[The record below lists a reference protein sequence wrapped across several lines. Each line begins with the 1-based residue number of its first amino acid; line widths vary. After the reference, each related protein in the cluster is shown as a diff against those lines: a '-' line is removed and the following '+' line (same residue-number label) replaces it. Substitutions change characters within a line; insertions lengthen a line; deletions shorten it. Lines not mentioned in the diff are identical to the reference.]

1 MFTQPFQLTCPLL
14 HVPFWHHMQRNPKK
28 QFRYQNLPCAQP
40 ATFFDPTCRIF
51 SLLILALRD
60 ALLFP
65 VAAISSSPGCCAY
78 MHRYHCFT
86 AAGLH
91 SVLLRFSFYNY
102 VRRYLNISSLYISV
116 MTPMCCYSTNV
127 CKVWMAKFTIF
138 RPARMLKL
146 QPAQISR
153 KWRIRRRKYSKK
165 YWSNNV
171 DISGDAVMERKSS
184 ASRDMISR
192 IPLGQCWTPECA
204 PGSIEPVNEPVSISY
219 IYALIHASD
228 IARKGGRS
236 IDPLHSITPHHR

>member
-1 MFTQPFQLTCPLL
+1 VCGVPQRLRNPEPTQFYSDGEATCLRSLSSYLSTLTSAVLAP
-14 HVPFWHHMQRNPKK
+14 HATKPKK

-78 MHRYHCFT
+78 MHRYHSFT

-102 VRRYLNISSLYISV
+102 VRRYLNISSLYSSV

-146 QPAQISR
+146 
-153 KWRIRRRKYSKK
+153 
-165 YWSNNV
+165 
-171 DISGDAVMERKSS
+171 
-184 ASRDMISR
+184 
-192 IPLGQCWTPECA
+192 
-204 PGSIEPVNEPVSISY
+204 
-219 IYALIHASD
+219 
-228 IARKGGRS
+228 
-236 IDPLHSITPHHR
+236 